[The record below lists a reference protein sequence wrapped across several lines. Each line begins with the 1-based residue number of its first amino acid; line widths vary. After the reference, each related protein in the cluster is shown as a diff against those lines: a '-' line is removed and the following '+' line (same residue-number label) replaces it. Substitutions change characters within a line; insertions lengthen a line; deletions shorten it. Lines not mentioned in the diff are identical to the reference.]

1 MKRYV
6 LLVVVLTIVA
16 AACAADWM
24 LRHAR
29 HGTASSPV
37 EAIKAVRGEGVV
49 DYVIHERETSGGVLV
64 FYLQTAED
72 GRVATSVEFV
82 RKVGKGWKWEHG
94 GGRSQ
99 SDIRLNMTD
108 EEARDAFIFR
118 RVDLPRR
125 FASRFRAFSAHIR
138 RGGAPGYFQN
148 RRERS
153 SVRLAETG
161 RHRGNHR
168 QVQTVLRDLG
178 HFATARPTGAGLG
191 SHRFG
196 SGGKR
201 NSGRFFASVAV
212 QLRGRRRRCGMTSR
226 MPAKK
231 QIGDLFGDL
240 SHG

>member
-6 LLVVVLTIVA
+6 LLLVVLTIVA

-108 EEARDAFIFR
+108 EEARDAFYFAELISPGGSRRDSAPFPLIYGVAVHPDIFR
-118 RVDLPRR
+118 IVVKDRQSGLRRQADIVEITGKFKLFYAILGTSQPQGPRGPGWEVIGLDR
-125 FASRFRAFSAHIR
+125 EGNEIRAVSLHPSRSNFA
-138 RGGAPGYFQN
+138 
-148 RRERS
+148 EDED
-153 SVRLAETG
+153 V
-161 RHRGNHR
+161 
-168 QVQTVLRDLG
+168 
-178 HFATARPTGAGLG
+178 AG
-191 SHRFG
+191 
-196 SGGKR
+196 
-201 NSGRFFASVAV
+201 
-212 QLRGRRRRCGMTSR
+212 
-226 MPAKK
+226 
-231 QIGDLFGDL
+231 
-240 SHG
+240 